1 MANSETSKTDGS
13 SHAPEASEVETDLDG
28 SELDALRDPVDA
40 ERTGEVTR
48 LLSTWK
54 SGDER
59 AAEDLLP
66 LVYDELRRLASSYL
80 RRERRGHTLQATA
93 LVNEAYMRLMGPS
106 LENAVVDNRR
116 HFFAIAAR
124 AMRRVLVDH
133 ARRYQADKRIG
144 VDQKVGIEDSPVV
157 QMAHSPNLDVLA
169 VHEALG
175 HLEELHPRQAQIIEM
190 RFFGG
195 LSVPEVATVLEV
207 SEATVAREW
216 RVGRLLL
223 RRELQRGGADDPD
236 TA

>member
-1 MANSETSKTDGS
+1 MANSDPTAPGAPGPGS
-13 SHAPEASEVETDLDG
+13 VEPGDFDDVEAPTGAQI
-28 SELDALRDPVDA
+28 
-40 ERTGEVTR
+40 GEVTR

-54 SGDER
+54 AGDAG

-93 LVNEAYMRLMGPS
+93 LVNEAYLRLMGPG
-106 LENAVVDNRR
+106 LERAVVDNRR

-133 ARRYQADKRIG
+133 ARRHQADKRIG
-144 VDQKVGIEDSPVV
+144 ADQKVAIDDSPVV
-157 QMAHSPNLDVLA
+157 ELASSPNLEVLA

-175 HLEELHPRQAQIIEM
+175 KLEKAHPRQAQIIEM

-195 LSVPEVATVLEV
+195 LSVPEVAAVLEV
-207 SEATVAREW
+207 SEATVARDW

-223 RRELQRGGADDPD
+223 RRELDQGDGGGAAD
-236 TA
+236 AE

>member
-1 MANSETSKTDGS
+1 MANSDPTHPGDPRPGS
-13 SHAPEASEVETDLDG
+13 AEAVGFDDVEAPTGAQI
-28 SELDALRDPVDA
+28 
-40 ERTGEVTR
+40 GEVTR
-48 LLSTWK
+48 LLATWK
-54 SGDER
+54 AGDAG

-93 LVNEAYMRLMGPS
+93 LVNEAYLRLMGPS
-106 LENAVVDNRR
+106 LERAVVDNRR

-133 ARRYQADKRIG
+133 ARRNQAGKRIG
-144 VDQKVGIEDSPVV
+144 ADRKVAIDDSPVV
-157 QMAHSPNLDVLA
+157 ELASSPNMEVLE

-175 HLEELHPRQAQIIEM
+175 KLEKAHPRQAQIIEM

-195 LSVPEVATVLEV
+195 LSVPEVAAVLEV
-207 SEATVAREW
+207 SEATVARDW

-223 RRELQRGGADDPD
+223 RRELDHGGAGAAD
-236 TA
+236 AE